1 MGMERVYG
9 GIEAGGTKFVC
20 IIGTGPDDL
29 CAETVFPTTT
39 PEETIRQVIDFFNGY
54 SGAGSLSAIGIASFG
69 PLNLDTNSPEYGHIT
84 RTPKPGWERTDI
96 LGIVKSAL
104 GLPVEIDTDVNGA
117 ALAEHLWGAGKGTN
131 NLVYITIGT
140 GIGGG
145 GLVNGGLIHGLVH
158 PEMGH
163 ICIPHD
169 REKDPFEGCC
179 PYHGD
184 CLEGLASGKAVELRW
199 GKPAEELPE
208 DHPAW
213 EMEAHYLA
221 LGISN
226 IICTLSPGRIVT
238 GGGLLKNPS
247 LLPKVREKTREYLN
261 GYIDSPG
268 ITEDIDNYIVIPG
281 LGDYSGALGAIALAR
296 MSG

>member
-1 MGMERVYG
+1 MEKVYG
-9 GIEAGGTKFVC
+9 GMEAGGTKFVC

-29 CAETVFPTTT
+29 RAETVFPTTT
-39 PEETIRQVIDFFNGY
+39 PDETIKQAIDFFNAY
-54 SGAGSLSAIGIASFG
+54 SGTGSLSAVGIASFG
-69 PLNLDTNSPEYGHIT
+69 PLDLDSSSPEYGHIT
-84 RTPKPGWERTDI
+84 RTPKTGWERIDI
-96 LGIVKSAL
+96 LGMVKSAL
-104 GLPVEIDTDVNGA
+104 GLPVIIDTDVNGA
-117 ALAEHLWGAGKGTN
+117 ALAEHLWGAGKGGD

-145 GLVNGGLIHGLVH
+145 GMVNGGLIHGLLH

-163 ICIPHD
+163 IRIPHD

-184 CLEGLASGKAVELRW
+184 CLEGLASGKAIELRW

-208 DHPAW
+208 GHPAW
-213 EMEAHYLA
+213 EMEAHYLS

-226 IICTLSPGRIVT
+226 IICTLSPGRIIT
-238 GGGLLKNPS
+238 GGGLMKNPS

-261 GYIDSPG
+261 GYIDSPK
-268 ITEDIDNYIVIPG
+268 ITEDIENYIVTPG

-296 MSG
+296 MCG

>member
-84 RTPKPGWERTDI
+84 RTPKSGWERTDI